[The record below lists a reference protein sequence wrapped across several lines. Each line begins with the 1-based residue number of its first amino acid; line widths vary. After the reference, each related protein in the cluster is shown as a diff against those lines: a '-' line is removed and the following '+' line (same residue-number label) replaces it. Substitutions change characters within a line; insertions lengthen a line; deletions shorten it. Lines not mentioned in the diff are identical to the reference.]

1 MNDTAIT
8 RRGCLAWLA
17 APATAGYALPSGLPT
32 GLPIQLHVDLAVEP
46 DKEEEMLRIFHN
58 SFVPAASRQPGFIDA
73 KMLKLRSALA
83 GSAPPG
89 VNYRFVLIYATEDE
103 RQHWIE
109 TKVHKETWPLIERT
123 LKTKNYTVLLYDTV

>member
-32 GLPIQLHVDLAVEP
+32 GLPIQLHVDL
-46 DKEEEMLRIFHN
+46 
-58 SFVPAASRQPGFIDA
+58 
-73 KMLKLRSALA
+73 ALA